1 MNSIGPPIIE
11 SNNEG
16 IRPPNNENNKEGF
29 TKDRVSRK
37 NSDNIKI
44 LND

>member
-1 MNSIGPPIIE
+1 MTSIGPPIIE

-16 IRPPNNENNKEGF
+16 IRPNSNEKNKDGA
-29 TKDRVSRK
+29 TKDRVSKK

-44 LND
+44 FND